1 VAPPIRYELKI
12 ADPRI
17 APKPPLRTTRKTL
30 INISMN
36 EHTMNHFEYECTL
49 LKILA

>member
-1 VAPPIRYELKI
+1 VAPPIRHELKT

-17 APKPPLRTTRKTL
+17 APKPPLRTTRKTI

-36 EHTMNHFEYECTL
+36 EFTMQH
-49 LKILA
+49 LKLKAFAISL